1 MRIRTYHIMTF
12 LLLVLLLGCTKV
24 RYNDRFSLSDE
35 LIFLLPAD
43 SNYQYNNSDSVIN
56 LMTLSFTDNYYFRD
70 TWDRDDGGW
79 GRTIQ
84 YDADFETYIKY
95 YSSDFFD
102 ISYNIFVD
110 KTNLLQYDILDI
122 TIESNTTGETSN
134 VHIKMP
140 LEDYRELGYD
150 EPNIDFADSLIVNNV
165 KLFGIY
171 YVESDELLYYL
182 QRDKGVVAFKFDGD
196 FWFLDDL

>member
-1 MRIRTYHIMTF
+1 MRRTYHIITF
-12 LLLVLLLGCTKV
+12 LLLVLLWSCTKV
-24 RYNDRFSLSDE
+24 RYEDKYPLSDE
-35 LIFLLPAD
+35 LIFLLPTD
-43 SNYQYNNSDSVIN
+43 SNYIYRNNDSVIS

-84 YDADFETYIKY
+84 YDGDFETYIKY
-95 YSSDFFD
+95 YSSDLFD

-110 KTNLLQYDILDI
+110 KTNLLQYDKLDI
-122 TIESNTTGETSN
+122 TIESNTSGETSN
-134 VHIKMP
+134 IHIKMP
-140 LEDYRELGYD
+140 LKDYRELGYD
-150 EPNIDFADSLIVNNV
+150 EPNIDFADSLIVNSV
-165 KLFGIY
+165 KLFDVY

-182 QRDKGVVAFKFDGD
+182 QRDKGVVAFEFDGD